1 MGICD
6 ILLYFKFVLYKF
18 PECSCG
24 YVLIHGRNG
33 FFLDGGFKKAIPL
46 TSKIPAGS

>member
-1 MGICD
+1 MGMCD

-18 PECSCG
+18 PEYSCG

-33 FFLDGGFKKAIPL
+33 FFLDRGFKKAIPL
-46 TSKIPAGS
+46 LKSLLVRN

>member
-1 MGICD
+1 MGMCN

-18 PECSCG
+18 PEYSRG

-33 FFLDGGFKKAIPL
+33 FFLDRGFKKAILL